1 MPDELSNSL
10 AAPQTI
16 EGLLH
21 SEASSLPRKSSY
33 FWLCKRAFDIMLA
46 IFFVPLVLVSAAV
59 LLVLN
64 HFFNRGPLM
73 FSQKRM
79 GRREE
84 PFRLYKFRSMVPAEE
99 FQRGAFSPLEVDRIT
114 PLGYW
119 LRRTRFDELPQVFNI
134 LRGDMSFIGPR
145 PHAFEHA
152 IEYRKVIPGYRRRH
166 LVRPGLSGL
175 AQVRMGY
182 TEDLKAVQLTVRK
195 DLVYA
200 KRAGFRLEMAI
211 LAKTVVIVLS
221 GHGAR

>member
-1 MPDELSNSL
+1 MPDEVSNSL

-16 EGLLH
+16 EGLLDTNPFY
-21 SEASSLPRKSSY
+21 SPRKSTY
-33 FWLCKRAFDIMLA
+33 FWFLKRAFDVVFA
-46 IFFVPLVLVSAAV
+46 IFFIPLVIATGLV

-64 HFFNRGPLM
+64 PFFNRGPLI

-79 GRREE
+79 GFGDES
-84 PFRLYKFRSMVPAEE
+84 FQLYKFRSMVPAEE
-99 FQRGAFSPLEVDRIT
+99 FRRGAFSPLEVDRIT

-145 PHAFEHA
+145 PHAYDHA

-182 TEDLKAVQLTVRK
+182 TEDLRAVEMTVRK

-200 KRAGFRLEMAI
+200 KRAGFRLELAI
-211 LAKTVVIVLS
+211 LAKTVLIVLS